1 MTAFIRPTW
10 LLALAICSICA
21 LLAGSPAAH
30 AQSSAESDAL
40 NERAASQPLRA
51 RATVENRVGD
61 KDARFYAHATGTWFV
76 RNDFY
81 DSPGYGLD
89 AGYYF
94 NERWG
99 AELRVLRL
107 HSSLSR
113 AGKTVLQQSGLAPD
127 LRAPDVWLSAGVRT
141 SVGYA
146 KILLWDRF
154 VTRFDPQLVAHAG
167 VLFAEERIAPS
178 IAIGPGVLV
187 HLKWDLQVKF
197 DLLLTANFERRQ
209 RGVTPAFGV
218 LPTLSFGWSPP
229 RGGQR

>member
-1 MTAFIRPTW
+1 MNASLRPT
-10 LLALAICSICA
+10 LL
-21 LLAGSPAAH
+21 LLAGVSVLLTSTPPAH
-30 AQSSAESDAL
+30 AQSSP
-40 NERAASQPLRA
+40 ASASVEPLSNTPPVNA
-51 RATVENRVGD
+51 RATVEDRVGD
-61 KDARFYAHATGTWFV
+61 KSARFYALATGTWLV

-99 AELRVLRL
+99 AELRLLRL
-107 HSSLSR
+107 HSSLSQ
-113 AGKTVLQQSGLAPD
+113 AGTTVLQQSGLAPD
-127 LRAPDVWLSAGVRT
+127 LRAPDVWLSAGVRS

-178 IAIGPGVLV
+178 IAVGPGVLV

-209 RGVTPAFGV
+209 RGITPAFGV
-218 LPTLSFGWSPP
+218 LPTLSFGWSLP
-229 RGGQR
+229 RGGQP